1 MAAAIPFT
9 EFPQAPQAAW
19 SRRAPRGN
27 PPRLGG
33 RGGPGLTAR
42 DAAPRAGHYLGV
54 PGTAARS
61 GPERSPAR
69 SGQERGQSGTSSAH
83 RPRSLR
89 PARRC
94 RGPAH
99 PALSARPALGEG
111 RGRSAPLRTAPR
123 GGGTGPH
130 RPRPASPGLSAPHRL
145 PSPPAAPGSGATG
158 AAAPPPPPP
167 CLPRGAG
174 DGTALPGRRM
184 LRRGSGYGSRSLKGA
199 EPPPPPAA
207 ALRSPPLRGRGF
219 PDPPPAR
226 PSPQPPP

>member
-42 DAAPRAGHYLGV
+42 DAAPEPGITSASRAPPLAPAPSRAR
-54 PGTAARS
+54 PGAGRSAGRAAQAARTVRARS
-61 GPERSPAR
+61 GRPGAAAAPRTLRCQRAPR
-69 SGQERGQSGTSSAH
+69 SGR
-83 RPRSLR
+83 
-89 PARRC
+89 
-94 RGPAH
+94 
-99 PALSARPALGEG
+99 EG
-111 RGRSAPLRTAPR
+111 AAPLRTAPR